1 MLCFSS
7 KGDGQDIFYTF
18 GFPPWLPLMNRSLD
32 TASQVQYVGG
42 DKKDACD
49 ANHKAPDVVG
59 YKNKLIQLALAV
71 SIAHSMG
78 KEPMAFV
85 QGEA

>member
-42 DKKDACD
+42 D
-49 ANHKAPDVVG
+49 NHKAPDVVE